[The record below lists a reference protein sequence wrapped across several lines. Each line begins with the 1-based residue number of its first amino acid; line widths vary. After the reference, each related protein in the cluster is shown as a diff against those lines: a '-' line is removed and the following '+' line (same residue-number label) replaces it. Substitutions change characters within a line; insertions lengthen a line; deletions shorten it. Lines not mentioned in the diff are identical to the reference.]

1 MFIGTLVI
9 ITKLENNQDE
19 WIKKLWYIK
28 AKKYYSVL
36 KKKKSNQAIK
46 RQGVF
51 FYSYL

>member
-36 KKKKSNQAIK
+36 
-46 RQGVF
+46 
-51 FYSYL
+51 